1 MSQFSTRAIDPAQT
15 DALLEVVTQQIT
27 LMTFDE
33 EDEEMVGRLVSCLA
47 DPREGAQMALAS
59 TFGEIGEA
67 ATGIL
72 VEGLLGHP
80 IALARRGCG
89 RSLAKVRDPDS
100 VPGLI
105 QALLMDG
112 DPRVK
117 SAVASALVAIGE
129 PAVVALLEV
138 IASEAGM
145 TETGHA
151 AWALAHMDGEA
162 LPAFYG
168 AIGSPVGAVRCAV
181 VAATSAVVKAHGPS
195 FLPGPAIDLIVSA
208 LTDLDPMVRSE
219 AATAIGNIP
228 LKVEVEKLLV
238 TLADPVE
245 EVRRAGAIALG
256 RLGDRKAIE
265 FLERAATGDESNSV
279 RILAALAIGA
289 ILQGRGFAN
298 G

>member
-1 MSQFSTRAIDPAQT
+1 MSQFSARAIDPAQT

-33 EDEEMVGRLVSCLA
+33 ADEEMLGRLVGCLA

-105 QALLMDG
+105 QALLRDS

-129 PAVVALLEV
+129 PAVVALLDV
-138 IASEAGM
+138 IASEVGM

-151 AWALAHMDGEA
+151 AWALAHMDDEA

-168 AIGSPVGAVRCAV
+168 AIDSPVGAVRCAV
-181 VAATSAVVKAHGPS
+181 VAATCAVLKAHG
-195 FLPGPAIDLIVSA
+195 GVDERAIALIVVA
-208 LTDLDPMVRSE
+208 LGDLDPMVRTE

-228 LKVEVEKLLV
+228 LRVEVEKLLV

-245 EVRRAGAIALG
+245 DVRQAAAIALG

-265 FLERAATGDESNSV
+265 FLERAAASDVSNSV

-289 ILQGRGFAN
+289 IGEEAP
-298 G
+298 

>member
-1 MSQFSTRAIDPAQT
+1 MSQFSSRAIDPAQT

-27 LMTFDE
+27 LLTFDE
-33 EDEEMVGRLVSCLA
+33 EDEEMLGRLVGCLA
-47 DPREGAQMALAS
+47 DPREGAQMALVS

-72 VEGLLGHP
+72 VAGLLGHP

-89 RSLAKVRDPDS
+89 RSLAKVRDPDAI
-100 VPGLI
+100 PGLI
-105 QALLMDG
+105 QALLKDS

-129 PAVVALLEV
+129 PAVPALLDV
-138 IASEAGM
+138 IASEVGM
-145 TETGHA
+145 TETGYA
-151 AWALAHMDGEA
+151 AWALAHMSDEA

-168 AIGSPVGAVRCAV
+168 AIDSPVGAVRCAV
-181 VAATSAVVKAHGPS
+181 VAATCAVLKAHGARDER
-195 FLPGPAIDLIVSA
+195 AIDLILEA
-208 LTDLDPMVRSE
+208 LGDLDPMVRTE

-228 LKVEVEKLLV
+228 LKVDVEKLLV

-245 EVRRAGAIALG
+245 DVRRAGAIALG
-256 RLGDRKAIE
+256 RLGDRRAIE
-265 FLERAATGDESNSV
+265 FLERTAARDVSNSV

-289 ILQGRGFAN
+289 IG
-298 G
+298 

>member
-27 LMTFDE
+27 LLTFDE
-33 EDEEMVGRLVSCLA
+33 TDEEMLGRLVCGLA
-47 DPREGAQMALAS
+47 DPREEMQLALAR

-72 VEGLLGHP
+72 VEGLLTHP

-89 RSLAKVRDPDS
+89 RALAKVRDPDAI
-100 VPGLI
+100 PGLI
-105 QALLMDG
+105 QALLRDS

-129 PAVVALLEV
+129 PAVVALLDV
-138 IASEAGM
+138 IASDAGM

-151 AWALAHMDGEA
+151 AWALAHMDDEA

-168 AIGSPVGAVRCAV
+168 AITSPVAAVRCAV
-181 VAATSAVVKAHGPS
+181 VAATSAVLKAHG
-195 FLPGPAIDLIVSA
+195 GVDERAIALIVSA
-208 LTDLDPMVRSE
+208 LTDLDPMVRTE

-245 EVRRAGAIALG
+245 DVRRAGAIALG

-265 FLERAATGDESNSV
+265 FLERAAAGDESNSV

-289 ILQGRGFAN
+289 IGSPLTPNSGGT
-298 G
+298 